1 MRACGGG
8 REKEPRMVLIS
19 RPQPSVVFK
28 EVVLEPEQAL
38 FRSAP
43 TTSRF
48 FLRRGQS
55 SAVSSTQDCLARIRL
70 FALRR
75 SDQGP
80 VRRRLLFFKVRILKP
95 CYYGSCPAKASVA
108 FLCLLASP
116 EGPVAQRARSAT
128 KDRGLRR

>member
-1 MRACGGG
+1 
-8 REKEPRMVLIS
+8 MVLIS

-28 EVVLEPEQAL
+28 EVVLEPGQAL

-48 FLRRGQS
+48 FTGGTEQRCVFDAGLS
-55 SAVSSTQDCLARIRL
+55 SAYTSFCAA
-70 FALRR
+70 ALG
-75 SDQGP
+75 SGP
-80 VRRRLLFFKVRILKP
+80 RAPKTAFFKVRISKP

-116 EGPVAQRARSAT
+116 EGPVAQRAQSAT
-128 KDRGLRR
+128 KGRGLRR